1 MAGFFCASGPAFGEI
16 LIPVRISLSLGCR
29 GPYLGERSV
38 TERRVRMR
46 VLRRFFGW
54 WAWRRWLLLASCLSV
69 LAIAGYVGHRVAGQI
84 MIHELRDG
92 TERWADFLSRRFEAR
107 DKLNALIED
116 EEGGTR
122 DADLMAARKRVLD
135 ALDAV
140 LHSGGIYQVDLI
152 NGDCY
157 CAVSVGSFEYYSSGK
172 PPADLSWTHRDIE
185 VIEHV
190 ISGQGAHMT
199 VPAKGPQLPVDRKL
213 ATEVQWLG
221 TPQLQ
226 VIDQA
231 VAGQPEVFGVAY
243 FPFETKG
250 GEAYVL
256 RLLLDMQT
264 AAAFYGQLIWAAS
277 ALAVASTWAAAWLF
291 ARNARHHQAAQD
303 MSATRARFLAEYDP
317 LTGMLNRNGFDFRV
331 GPLLEQ
337 AAQDPGL
344 AVRLIVVDIDKFND
358 INGYYGLRTGDEV
371 LVGLAELLTGHFG
384 PDAVIARLGGD
395 GFVVASLVEI
405 SDNFE
410 EASPLPTGFDLL
422 VEEGTKLLD
431 VSVSGGVAY
440 YPQDGKVLPELYQAA
455 DLALQS
461 AKRNPQQVS
470 AEYDIAMSEALNTR
484 IWQANGVRGALD
496 RCELVPFYQPLV
508 DARTGQVEGFE
519 SLVRWQHA
527 DYGILM
533 PADIS
538 AALEDPQLLPRI
550 CDHMID
556 QILEDLKAWHQAELP
571 YFSIGLNVSESDLRR
586 AGFVDT
592 LQLKIRKAGLV
603 NAQIA
608 LEITETAVSAD
619 NKAELMPKL
628 NDLRD
633 AGFFIGLD
641 DFGTGYSSMTVLKEV
656 PATAVKID
664 QSFISGIC
672 HNKSDQLIVRHLVP
686 LAHDLGYRVVA
697 EGVESRAQYDLL
709 CSLGVD
715 LIQGWL
721 FSKAVPAPEV
731 PDLVRRLNNALP
743 WARDPD
749 GQRQIS

>member
-1 MAGFFCASGPAFGEI
+1 
-16 LIPVRISLSLGCR
+16 
-29 GPYLGERSV
+29 
-38 TERRVRMR
+38 MR
-46 VLRRFFGW
+46 VLRQFLRW

-69 LAIAGYVGHRVAGQI
+69 LVIAGYVGNRVAAQI

-92 TERWADFLSRRFEAR
+92 TARWADFLSRRFEAQ
-107 DKLNALIED
+107 DNLNALIED
-116 EEGGTR
+116 KEGGARNINLLT
-122 DADLMAARKRVLD
+122 ARKRVLD

-140 LHSGGIYQVDLI
+140 LHSGSIYQVDLI

-157 CAVSVGSFEYYSSGK
+157 CAVSVGSFEYYSSGGA
-172 PPADLSWTHRDIE
+172 PEDLAWTHYHIE

-190 ISGQGAHMT
+190 VSGQGPHITA
-199 VPAKGPQLPVDRKL
+199 PAEGPQLPVDRKL

-221 TPQLQ
+221 TSQLQ
-226 VIDQA
+226 VIDTPI
-231 VAGQPEVFGVAY
+231 AGQPDVFGMAY
-243 FPFETKG
+243 FPFETNG
-250 GEAYVL
+250 GEVYVL
-256 RLLLDMQT
+256 RLLLDMRA
-264 AAAFYGQLIWAAS
+264 AAAFYGQLVWVAS
-277 ALAVASTWAAAWLF
+277 ALAVASTWAGAWLF
-291 ARNARHHQAAQD
+291 ARRARRHKLVQE
-303 MSATRARFLAEYDP
+303 MSASRARFLAEYDP

-331 GPLLEQ
+331 RPLLDQ

-344 AVRLIVVDIDKFND
+344 VVRLIVVDIDKFND

-384 PDAVIARLGGD
+384 PDAVIARLSGD
-395 GFVVASLVEI
+395 GFVVATLVEV
-405 SDNFE
+405 SDSFE
-410 EASPLPTGFDLL
+410 EAAPLPTGFDLL
-422 VEEGTKLLD
+422 VEGGTKLLD
-431 VSVSGGVAY
+431 VRVSGGVAY

-461 AKRNPQQVS
+461 AKRDPQQVS

-496 RCELVPFYQPLV
+496 RCELIPFYQPLV

-556 QILEDLKAWHQAELP
+556 QILEDLRTWRQAELP
-571 YFSIGLNVSESDLRR
+571 FFSIGLNVSESDLRR
-586 AGFVDT
+586 AGFVET
-592 LQLKIRKAGLV
+592 LQRKIRKAGVV

-619 NKAELMPKL
+619 NKAELLPKL

-641 DFGTGYSSMTVLKEV
+641 DFGTGHSSMTVLKEV

-731 PDLVRRLNNALP
+731 PDLVRRLNSAPPRTL
-743 WARDPD
+743 DTE